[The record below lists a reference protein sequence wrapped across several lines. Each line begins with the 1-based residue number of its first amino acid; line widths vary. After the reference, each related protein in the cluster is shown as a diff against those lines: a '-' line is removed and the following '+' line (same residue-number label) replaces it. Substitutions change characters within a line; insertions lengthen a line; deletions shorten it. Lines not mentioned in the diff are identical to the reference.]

1 MVHNL
6 IVTRQFVDSNW
17 PIGLVQN
24 RDTSDVLYDHVYN
37 AL

>member
-6 IVTRQFVDSNW
+6 IVTRQSVDSNW
-17 PIGLVQN
+17 PIGLVRN
-24 RDTSDVLYDHVYN
+24 RDTSDVLYDPVYY